1 MTTFP
6 SVTTERADPEAP
18 KVQIEGVRHAYGRL
32 EVLDG
37 VSMHLGGG
45 ELVTILGPSGCGKS
59 TIFSILTGA
68 VRRTS
73 GHVLIDNAPLGPTT
87 ERFAVMP
94 QTDAL
99 LPWRRV
105 IDNVTLGLEVQGISR
120 RRARE
125 RVEPLLETFG
135 LEDFARA
142 YPFQLSGGMR
152 QRAALLRTVVQDR
165 SVLLL
170 DEPFGALD
178 ALTRT
183 EMQAWL
189 ESVWDTFRWSVL
201 LITHDIRE
209 AVFLSDRIYVLS
221 PRPARVVA
229 EVTVPLDRP
238 RRIGQIGSPEFVRT
252 ETELREVLLDTRARG
267 DDPES
272 SARR

>member
-1 MTTFP
+1 MTSRP
-6 SVTTERADPEAP
+6 PITTERADQAAP
-18 KVQIEGVRHAYGRL
+18 KLRLDGVRHAYRDL

-37 VSMHLGGG
+37 VSLELATG

-68 VRRTS
+68 TAPTS
-73 GHVLIDNAPLGPTT
+73 GRVLIDNAPLGPAT

-94 QTDAL
+94 QSDAL

-105 IDNVTLGLEVQGISR
+105 LDNVTLGLEVQGVSR
-120 RRARE
+120 RAARE
-125 RVEPLLETFG
+125 RVQPLLATFG
-135 LEDFARA
+135 LEEFSRA

-183 EMQAWL
+183 DMQAWL

-229 EVTVPLDRP
+229 EVAVPLPRP
-238 RRIGQIGSPEFVRT
+238 RRLEHLSSPEFVRT
-252 ETELREVLLDTRARG
+252 EAELRQVLHDARG
-267 DDPES
+267 D
-272 SARR
+272 AAQR